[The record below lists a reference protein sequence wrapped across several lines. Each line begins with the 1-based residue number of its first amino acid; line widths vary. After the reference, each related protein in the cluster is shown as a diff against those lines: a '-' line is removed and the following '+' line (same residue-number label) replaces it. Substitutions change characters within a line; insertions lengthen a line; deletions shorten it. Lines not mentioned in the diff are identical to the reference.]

1 MIEYQLSDDDYYRSK
16 KWSWLKWVLF
26 ESEYHGMILFDILST
41 FFLIAFFVG
50 GIWFTVYALSYEDS
64 TTSVYH
70 STYQEK
76 IK

>member
-1 MIEYQLSDDDYYRSK
+1 MKKITYQIILSDDDYYKSK

-26 ESEYHGMILFDILST
+26 ESEYHGMILFGILST

-64 TTSVYH
+64 TISVYH
-70 STYQEK
+70 STYQ
-76 IK
+76 